1 MSYLALAE
9 DVVAE
14 VKLDRVTKVYPNGF
28 EAVSDLSLDVADGE
42 FMVVVGPS
50 GCGKSTLLRMIAG
63 LEDISSGDLRV
74 DGRLLNN
81 VRPGERDMAMVFQ
94 DYALYPHMTVAENI
108 SFPLRLSKVGSAQR
122 RRAAEKT
129 ADLLGLSDYLE
140 SKPNRLSGG
149 QRQRVAMGRA
159 MVRQPTVFLM
169 DEPLSN
175 LDAKLRVQMRG
186 EICSRQRDLGVTTF
200 YVTHDQIEAM
210 TMGDRVTVLR
220 DGVLQQVA
228 SPKEL
233 YRNPSNVFVA
243 TFIGSPPMNLFEGVL
258 EAREADLTVCFGD
271 KLIPLPAQI
280 VTAHAALRERS
291 GQTVILGIRPED
303 IQDGIPEKGSGDLV
317 DLEIKVQGVDE
328 LGGETLVHFDLDAK
342 EVVVDLDSE
351 TEETLTRVG
360 TRCIARFGS
369 SSQVTIGDRR
379 SVSVPL
385 GRLYF
390 FDRLTH
396 LAL

>member
-1 MSYLALAE
+1 M
-9 DVVAE
+9 AE
-14 VKLDRVTKVYPNGF
+14 VKLERVTKVYPNGF
-28 EAVSDLSLDVADGE
+28 EAVSDLSLEVADGE
-42 FMVVVGPS
+42 FMVLVGPS

-63 LEDISSGDLRV
+63 LEDISSGALRV
-74 DGRLLNN
+74 DGRLLND
-81 VRPGERDMAMVFQ
+81 VRPGERDTAMIFQ

-108 SFPLRLSKVGSAQR
+108 SFPLRLSKVSSSLR
-122 RRAAEKT
+122 RRAAEET

-140 SKPNRLSGG
+140 SKPDRLSGG

-159 MVRQPTVFLM
+159 MVRQPVVLLM

-175 LDAKLRVQMRG
+175 LDAKLRVQMRA

-200 YVTHDQIEAM
+200 YVTHDQTEAM

-258 EAREADLTVCFGD
+258 EARESDFTVCFGD
-271 KLIPLPAQI
+271 KAIPVPAEI
-280 VTAHAALRERS
+280 VTAHTALRERV

-303 IQDGIPEKGSGDLV
+303 IQDGISGNESSDFV

-342 EVVVDLDSE
+342 EVVVDLENE
-351 TEETLTRVG
+351 TELALHSVG

-369 SSQVTIGDRR
+369 SSQVTIGDRH

-390 FDRLTH
+390 FDCSTH